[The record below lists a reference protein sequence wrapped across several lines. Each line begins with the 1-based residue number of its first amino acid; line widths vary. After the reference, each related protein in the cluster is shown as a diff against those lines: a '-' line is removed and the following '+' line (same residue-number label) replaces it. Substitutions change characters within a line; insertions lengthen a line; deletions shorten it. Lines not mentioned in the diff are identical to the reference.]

1 MKKSK
6 AILFIAPALFSY
18 AMAAQACTT
27 LAIQDKQGDI
37 FHGRTLEYMQDL
49 PSWLT
54 YYPAGTQ
61 FDKKTPDGSQ
71 GISYQAKYPIL
82 AITSTITDGDSRD
95 ILEGMNSAGLSFSE
109 NMIMNAQ
116 LPPLP
121 ASEYKQAIPVTS
133 LGEWAL
139 ARFATVG
146 EVKQAIFLPP
156 ERELAKQLG
165 VSRASLRE
173 ALIVLE
179 ISGWIV
185 IQSGNGV
192 IVSDKK
198 HLASDYTIE
207 EILSTRELVDSH
219 CARLAAQND
228 NVDVINQIE
237 AIYHR
242 MDQAINDNNVHGF
255 YSLDK
260 EFHLAISEASRNRV
274 LFDMSR
280 MLWEQRIN
288 IPYAG
293 LDEQSGDRN
302 VFQQA

>member
-1 MKKSK
+1 M
-6 AILFIAPALFSY
+6 
-18 AMAAQACTT
+18 
-27 LAIQDKQGDI
+27 
-37 FHGRTLEYMQDL
+37 
-49 PSWLT
+49 
-54 YYPAGTQ
+54 
-61 FDKKTPDGSQ
+61 
-71 GISYQAKYPIL
+71 
-82 AITSTITDGDSRD
+82 
-95 ILEGMNSAGLSFSE
+95 
-109 NMIMNAQ
+109 
-116 LPPLP
+116 
-121 ASEYKQAIPVTS
+121 
-133 LGEWAL
+133 
-139 ARFATVG
+139 
-146 EVKQAIFLPP
+146 
-156 ERELAKQLG
+156 
-165 VSRASLRE
+165 SRASLRE

-198 HLASDYTIE
+198 HPASDYTIE

-228 NVDVINQIE
+228 NVDVISQIE
-237 AIYHR
+237 AIYHH
-242 MDQAINDNNVHGF
+242 MEQAINDNNVHGF

-293 LDEQSGDRN
+293 LDERSGDRN
-302 VFQQA
+302 VLLNLNKQHKAIVDAMRQSDADSAYQESLEHLRYVRKIVGG

>member
-1 MKKSK
+1 MVIPEVRQERLYQK
-6 AILFIAPALFSY
+6 IANLIIK
-18 AMAAQACTT
+18 
-27 LAIQDKQGDI
+27 LINDNI
-37 FHGRTLEYMQDL
+37 F
-49 PSWLT
+49 P
-54 YYPAGTQ
+54 PGT
-61 FDKKTPDGSQ
+61 
-71 GISYQAKYPIL
+71 
-82 AITSTITDGDSRD
+82 
-95 ILEGMNSAGLSFSE
+95 
-109 NMIMNAQ
+109 
-116 LPPLP
+116 
-121 ASEYKQAIPVTS
+121 
-133 LGEWAL
+133 
-139 ARFATVG
+139 
-146 EVKQAIFLPP
+146 FLPP

-280 MLWEQRIN
+280 MLWEPKN
-288 IPYAG
+288 IGSPNLTEIAERKY
-293 LDEQSGDRN
+293 
-302 VFQQA
+302 